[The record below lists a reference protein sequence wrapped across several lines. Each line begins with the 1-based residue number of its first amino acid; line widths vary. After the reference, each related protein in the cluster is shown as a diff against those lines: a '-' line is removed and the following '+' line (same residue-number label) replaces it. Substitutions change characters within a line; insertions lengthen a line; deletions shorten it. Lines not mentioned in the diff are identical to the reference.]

1 MSNTMYV
8 RILALLVGTLS
19 VLPNHA
25 QAQAKAAPGNKAVY
39 GTNGVTFSKVWI
51 DASAFWTQF
60 PPAPD
65 LCLLINNILT
75 SVYFNYSQQYPNGAV
90 IDARGLVYPKSLTQ
104 IVCTIDPFQGVGATS
119 PSTIL
124 LPAAEIPV
132 STTWTL
138 PNNTKII
145 GEGVS
150 TLLSAQA
157 QFTGSYMIAMGSSS
171 SCPAE
176 GCSGVGIEHLKLGAG
191 GNAGVNG
198 IHNQYSQTPSYVN
211 DVVLSDFTGTGL
223 RIEGP
228 SGTAPGA
235 IDSGPYSNMTYIPPM
250 NAGPDCNSTGCP
262 LCVDIE
268 AQTRGIH
275 GFTCRGNQYTA
286 NQQNGQGYPGIVVN
300 ASNNTL
306 EDIHFEAFWDA
317 IEVGNTSSATPV
329 SNVVISNVTGSPS
342 DTEST
347 CTQQPSGNLC
357 QVHNVVHI
365 CGPNFNSGS
374 GHCPITG
381 GTVSDVTILQADDF
395 LDVQPPATNVI
406 QDDVSGTTLVRLSS
420 TSPPTTAGM
429 YVLGEALGGNAG
441 HTRFAVS
448 PAPTGNFASS
458 STVVPTWGVG
468 TVGVATQSCSTPGAV
483 YSNTQGTSSGNSVF
497 VCTGSSGS
505 FVWQP
510 IPPIP

>member
-317 IEVGNTSSATPV
+317 IEVGNTSSATPC
-329 SNVVISNVTGSPS
+329 SNVGIPNVTGSPNE
-342 DTEST
+342 TEST

-357 QVHNVVHI
+357 QVRNVVHI
-365 CGPNFNSGS
+365 CGPNFNR
-374 GHCPITG
+374 
-381 GTVSDVTILQADDF
+381 TVAHF
-395 LDVQPPATNVI
+395 
-406 QDDVSGTTLVRLSS
+406 
-420 TSPPTTAGM
+420 
-429 YVLGEALGGNAG
+429 
-441 HTRFAVS
+441 
-448 PAPTGNFASS
+448 
-458 STVVPTWGVG
+458 
-468 TVGVATQSCSTPGAV
+468 
-483 YSNTQGTSSGNSVF
+483 
-497 VCTGSSGS
+497 
-505 FVWQP
+505 
-510 IPPIP
+510 